1 MSDTTTGP
9 QENDVNGSAIIDSS
23 ESATIY
29 DDMAMEM
36 MDNGNVKIWNAGRYC
51 GIARIIRGTSTG
63 VASAVKGERVALLRK
78 GIHQAIDSEDDT
90 LKLNQPV
97 KPTGTAGKVRLWV
110 GGTDYVDDL
119 VGYVDRL
126 KDADK
131 KILVRL
137 RGGA

>member
-1 MSDTTTGP
+1 MSDTTTGIH
-9 QENDVNGSAIIDSS
+9 EEDVNGSAIIDSS
-23 ESATIY
+23 ESATVL

-51 GIARIIRGTSTG
+51 GIARIITGTDVG
-63 VASAVKGERVALLRK
+63 VASAVKGERIALLRK
-78 GIHQAIDSEDDT
+78 GTHQGIDSEDDT

-97 KPTGTAGKVRLWV
+97 KCVGTVGALRLWV

-126 KDADK
+126 KDANK

-137 RGGA
+137 TGGA